1 VAKTGEKASGGR
13 VRHDPDKLTKHV
25 CAITGQRIKLG
36 DLYPVKDGLT
46 GRMIYYSKKA
56 FESKFKA
63 G

>member
-1 VAKTGEKASGGR
+1 MAKTGEKTTQDRTKFDAE
-13 VRHDPDKLTKHV
+13 KLTKHV

-56 FESKFKA
+56 FDAAQKA
-63 G
+63 

>member
-1 VAKTGEKASGGR
+1 MAKTGEKAAGGR
-13 VRHDPDKLTKHV
+13 VQLDLEKLTKHV

-56 FESKFKA
+56 FEQAQKS
-63 G
+63 